1 MAGRNV
7 PKAKPLTTRYARGFG
22 LAAVVWLV
30 SVFVPTPYRFGLW
43 AIGLSISF
51 ATPITAG
58 DLHGEIP
65 PHALHLPER
74 FGLFTIIVLGEAI
87 VAVVTGVADQT

>member
-1 MAGRNV
+1 M
-7 PKAKPLTTRYARGFG
+7 
-22 LAAVVWLV
+22 

-87 VAVVTGVADQT
+87 VAVVTGVADQTWSAWSVAAAVGK